1 MDITIY
7 QINMGRDHNR
17 IAFEGLDLL
26 KLYQG
31 SDKIDSRIYDRVF
44 EGEVDCKDLE
54 DVYRKFNLEHPEGYK
69 GRSLSVSD
77 VVEIVPYPCHAS
89 GRVQSGSDV
98 EEIQFYKR
106 PGYAP
111 IQKRTGGTQN
121 GDETGLRCLYL
132 RRGLMAVTSIWP
144 IKGRV
149 DKVINY
155 ARNPEKTHDKK
166 SLLKL
171 HEIEGVIEYAA
182 DEMKTE
188 TRALVTCLNLSS
200 EENAAK
206 EFMEVK
212 HRYGKEDGRVCYH
225 GYQSFKV
232 DEVDADTAHNIGVAL
247 AKELWGDRFQVVIAT
262 HCNTGHYHNHFVI
275 NSVSDV
281 DGLKF
286 YNSPEDYRHMR
297 EVSDRLCRE
306 ARISVIDHPDGK
318 KKNYGEWVAE
328 KNGKPTVRDTIRAD
342 IDRAI
347 LASTT
352 ERDFIS
358 VMEEMGYKIETKTE
372 TGAPRQHP
380 IVILHGKKHFRLD
393 KLGEFYELE
402 SIKQRIQNNIRKRV
416 PFPEVKEDKKAPYY
430 HYKEKAQKATG
441 LYALYLYYCYELH
454 IIVHKPASIKKV
466 SVFLREDVTKLDQY
480 IAQADFL
487 GRTGITTTEEL
498 LSHKTD
504 KEALIKTLDNER
516 KGLKNKQRQCARRN
530 DESGAAEIKAQVDVI
545 TSEMSA
551 IRKEI
556 KLCTAIAERSAR
568 VQENLE
574 DIRQQESERKE
585 KTTDELLVRRSGRT
599 SRENDP
605 ERG

>member
-1 MDITIY
+1 
-7 QINMGRDHNR
+7 
-17 IAFEGLDLL
+17 
-26 KLYQG
+26 
-31 SDKIDSRIYDRVF
+31 
-44 EGEVDCKDLE
+44 
-54 DVYRKFNLEHPEGYK
+54 
-69 GRSLSVSD
+69 
-77 VVEIVPYPCHAS
+77 
-89 GRVQSGSDV
+89 
-98 EEIQFYKR
+98 
-106 PGYAP
+106 
-111 IQKRTGGTQN
+111 
-121 GDETGLRCLYL
+121 
-132 RRGLMAVTSIWP
+132 MAVTSIWP

-149 DKVINY
+149 DQIINY
-155 ARNPEKTHDKK
+155 VKNPEKTHDKK
-166 SLLKL
+166 QLSTL
-171 HEIEGVIEYAA
+171 HEIEGVIEYAD
-182 DEMKTE
+182 DELKTE
-188 TRALVTCLNLSS
+188 ARALVTCLNLTS
-200 EENAAK
+200 EEEAAK

-225 GYQSFKV
+225 GYQSFKA

-352 ERDFIS
+352 EKDFIR
-358 VMEEMGYKIETKTE
+358 VMEEMGYKIVTKTE

-380 IVILHGKKHFRLD
+380 IVIPYGRKNHFRLD

-402 SIKQRIQNNIRKRV
+402 SIKQRIQNNIRKKV

-498 LSHKTD
+498 LSYKAD

-530 DESGAAEIKAQVDVI
+530 DEKGAAEIKAQVDVI
-545 TSEMSA
+545 TSDMSA

-556 KLCTAIAERSAR
+556 KLCAAIAERSAR

-574 DIRQQESERKE
+574 DIRQQESERKPAN
-585 KTTDELLVRRSGRT
+585 KKSSPKLQKDEGFLRRRK
-599 SRENDP
+599 EQDK
-605 ERG
+605 

>member
-1 MDITIY
+1 MTNEELNTALYEKMFAEQQRYREWLLSQPPDEILNHCYEFTVREDIVLALEY
-7 QINMGRDHNR
+7 H
-17 IAFEGLDLL
+17 DL
-26 KLYQG
+26 
-31 SDKIDSRIYDRVF
+31 SDKQCKALLQSRSPLADVF
-44 EGEVDCKDLE
+44 KDFE
-54 DVYRKFNLEHPEGYK
+54 
-69 GRSLSVSD
+69 
-77 VVEIVPYPCHAS
+77 
-89 GRVQSGSDV
+89 
-98 EEIQFYKR
+98 KR
-106 PGYAP
+106 
-111 IQKRTGGTQN
+111 
-121 GDETGLRCLYL
+121 ETDH
-132 RRGLMAVTSIWP
+132 M
-144 IKGRV
+144 
-149 DKVINY
+149 DN
-155 ARNPEKTHDKK
+155 
-166 SLLKL
+166 
-171 HEIEGVIEYAA
+171 IE
-182 DEMKTE
+182 
-188 TRALVTCLNLSS
+188 N
-200 EENAAK
+200 
-206 EFMEVK
+206 
-212 HRYGKEDGRVCYH
+212 
-225 GYQSFKV
+225 
-232 DEVDADTAHNIGVAL
+232 
-247 AKELWGDRFQVVIAT
+247 
-262 HCNTGHYHNHFVI
+262 
-275 NSVSDV
+275 
-281 DGLKF
+281 
-286 YNSPEDYRHMR
+286 
-297 EVSDRLCRE
+297 
-306 ARISVIDHPDGK
+306 PDGK
-318 KKNYGEWVAE
+318 KKNYGEWIAE

-352 ERDFIS
+352 EKDFIR

-498 LSHKTD
+498 LSYKAD

-516 KGLKNKQRQCARRN
+516 KGLKNKQRQCSRRN
-530 DESGAAEIKAQVDVI
+530 DEKGAAEIKAQVDVI

-556 KLCTAIAERSAR
+556 KLCAAIAERSAR

>member
-1 MDITIY
+1 
-7 QINMGRDHNR
+7 
-17 IAFEGLDLL
+17 
-26 KLYQG
+26 
-31 SDKIDSRIYDRVF
+31 
-44 EGEVDCKDLE
+44 
-54 DVYRKFNLEHPEGYK
+54 
-69 GRSLSVSD
+69 
-77 VVEIVPYPCHAS
+77 
-89 GRVQSGSDV
+89 
-98 EEIQFYKR
+98 
-106 PGYAP
+106 
-111 IQKRTGGTQN
+111 
-121 GDETGLRCLYL
+121 
-132 RRGLMAVTSIWP
+132 MAVTSIWP

-166 SLLKL
+166 SLLNL

-206 EFMEVK
+206 EFIEVK
-212 HRYGKEDGRVCYH
+212 HRYRKEDGRVCYH
-225 GYQSFKV
+225 GYQSFKA
-232 DEVDADTAHNIGVAL
+232 DEGDADTAHNIGVAL
-247 AKELWGDRFQVVIAT
+247 ARELWGDRFQVVIAT

-286 YNSPEDYRHMR
+286 YNSPQDYRHMR

-306 ARISVIDHPDGK
+306 ARISVIENPEGK
-318 KKNYGEWVAE
+318 KKNYGEWAAE
-328 KNGKPTVRDTIRAD
+328 KNGKPTVSDTIRAD

-352 ERDFIS
+352 ERDFIN
-358 VMEEMGYKIETKTE
+358 VMKEMGYKIETKTE

-380 IVILHGKKHFRLD
+380 IVIPYGRKKHFRLD
-393 KLGEFYELE
+393 RLGEFYELE

-416 PFPEVKEDKKAPYY
+416 PFPEVKEDRKEPYY

-498 LSHKTD
+498 LSYKAD

-516 KGLKNKQRQCARRN
+516 KGLKNKQRQRSRRS
-530 DESGAAEIKAQVDVI
+530 DEKGTAEIKAQVDVI

-556 KLCTAIAERSAR
+556 KLCAAIAERSAR

-585 KTTDELLVRRSGRT
+585 KTTDELLVRRGGRT

>member
-1 MDITIY
+1 
-7 QINMGRDHNR
+7 
-17 IAFEGLDLL
+17 
-26 KLYQG
+26 
-31 SDKIDSRIYDRVF
+31 
-44 EGEVDCKDLE
+44 
-54 DVYRKFNLEHPEGYK
+54 
-69 GRSLSVSD
+69 
-77 VVEIVPYPCHAS
+77 
-89 GRVQSGSDV
+89 
-98 EEIQFYKR
+98 
-106 PGYAP
+106 
-111 IQKRTGGTQN
+111 
-121 GDETGLRCLYL
+121 
-132 RRGLMAVTSIWP
+132 MAVTSIWP

-225 GYQSFKV
+225 GYQSFKA

-286 YNSPEDYRHMR
+286 YNSPKDYRHMR

-306 ARISVIDHPDGK
+306 ARISVIENPEGK
-318 KKNYGEWVAE
+318 KKDYGEWVAE

-358 VMEEMGYKIETKTE
+358 VMKEMG
-372 TGAPRQHP
+372 
-380 IVILHGKKHFRLD
+380 
-393 KLGEFYELE
+393 
-402 SIKQRIQNNIRKRV
+402 
-416 PFPEVKEDKKAPYY
+416 
-430 HYKEKAQKATG
+430 
-441 LYALYLYYCYELH
+441 
-454 IIVHKPASIKKV
+454 
-466 SVFLREDVTKLDQY
+466 
-480 IAQADFL
+480 
-487 GRTGITTTEEL
+487 
-498 LSHKTD
+498 
-504 KEALIKTLDNER
+504 
-516 KGLKNKQRQCARRN
+516 
-530 DESGAAEIKAQVDVI
+530 
-545 TSEMSA
+545 
-551 IRKEI
+551 
-556 KLCTAIAERSAR
+556 
-568 VQENLE
+568 
-574 DIRQQESERKE
+574 
-585 KTTDELLVRRSGRT
+585 
-599 SRENDP
+599 
-605 ERG
+605 